1 MYCLGFP
8 LSLRYCVSDKNILH
22 YMENYI
28 VSARKY
34 RPSTFES
41 VVGQRA
47 LTTTL
52 KNAIATGKLAHA
64 YLFCGPRGVG
74 KTTCARIFAKT
85 INCMNPTANG
95 EACNQCESCRAFNEQ
110 RSYNIHELDAASN
123 NSVDDIRQLVE
134 QVRIPPQIGKYKVYI
149 IDEVHMLST
158 SAFNAFLKTLEE
170 PPQHAIFILATT
182 EKHKI
187 LPTILSRCQIYDF
200 SRISVEDTIAHLA
213 YVASQEGVTAE
224 PEALNV
230 IALKADGGM
239 RDALSIF
246 DQVVSFTGGNITYQN
261 AIENLNV
268 LDYEYY
274 FRLTDHLLANKVTD
288 SLLLFNDVLNKGFDG
303 NHFITG
309 LSSHFRDLLVSKDA
323 STLPLL
329 QVGASIRERYQV
341 QAQKCPLPFLYRAM
355 KLCNDCDLNY
365 RTSKNKRLLVELTLI
380 QLAQITSDEE
390 EAISGVRSPKQVIK
404 PIFNAQAT
412 TQVAQ
417 PDRQPS
423 VSKPQQAQPAPKPAP
438 TQPAQ
443 PPQSMAATL
452 LAQEKKEEK
461 KIPVMRMGGLG
472 VSIKQ
477 HPQASSTVADK
488 APTAPV
494 ATSSTAQ
501 QPEEDYIFNER
512 DINYYWQEY
521 AGQLPVEQVA
531 IAKRMHNMRPTLLS
545 DTTFEVTVDNEI
557 ISKEFTV
564 MIPAIQDYL
573 RTRLKNR
580 KVTMTVRV
588 SAPTEKT
595 RAYSRV
601 ERFQM
606 MAQKNNALL
615 KLKEELGLELY

>member
-1 MYCLGFP
+1 
-8 LSLRYCVSDKNILH
+8 
-22 YMENYI
+22 MENYI

-85 INCMNPTANG
+85 INCMSPTADG
-95 EACNQCESCRAFNEQ
+95 EACNQCESCTAFNEQ

-149 IDEVHMLST
+149 IDEVHMLSA

-170 PPQHAIFILATT
+170 PPRHAIFILATT

-200 SRISVEDTIAHLA
+200 SRIGVEDTVAHLA
-213 YVASQEGVTAE
+213 YVASKEGITAE

-246 DQVVSFTGGNITYQN
+246 DQVVSFTGGHITYKSV
-261 AIENLNV
+261 IENLNV

-274 FRLTDHLLANKVTD
+274 FKLTGFFLENKISD
-288 SLLLFNDVLNKGFDG
+288 ALLLLNDVLNKGFDG
-303 NHFITG
+303 SHFITG
-309 LSSHFRDLLVSKDA
+309 LSSHLRDLLVSKDPA
-323 STLPLL
+323 TLPLL
-329 QVGASIRERYQV
+329 EVGASIRERYQA
-341 QAQKCPLPFLYRAM
+341 QAQQCPLPFLYRAM

-365 RTSKNKRLLVELTLI
+365 RASKNKRLLVELTLI
-380 QLAQITSDEE
+380 QVAQLTAEE
-390 EAISGVRSPKQVIK
+390 DDGANGRSPKQAIK
-404 PIFNAQAT
+404 PIF
-412 TQVAQ
+412 
-417 PDRQPS
+417 
-423 VSKPQQAQPAPKPAP
+423 
-438 TQPAQ
+438 TQPAAAQQ
-443 PPQSMAATL
+443 PQATAATPQQTVQSAVQTNSTPQPAATQHSNATTPHATPTAVL
-452 LAQEKKEEK
+452 MAQGREEK
-461 KIPVMRMGGLG
+461 KIPVMKMSGLG
-472 VSIKQ
+472 VSIKRPHIEEEQ
-477 HPQASSTVADK
+477 RNPSSN
-488 APTAPV
+488 PTA
-494 ATSSTAQ
+494 AHQAA

-512 DINYYWQEY
+512 DLNYYWQEY
-521 AGQLPVEQVA
+521 AGRMPKEQVA
-531 IAKRMHNMRPTLLS
+531 IAKRMQNMRITLIN
-545 DTTFEVTVDNEI
+545 DTTFEAVVDNEI
-557 ISKEFTV
+557 VAKEFTG
-564 MIPAIQDYL
+564 MIPTLQNYL

-580 KVTMTVRV
+580 KVTMTVRI
-588 SAPTEKT
+588 SAPTEKV
-595 RAYSRV
+595 RAYGRV
-601 ERFQM
+601 EKFQM
-606 MAQKNNALL
+606 MAQKNSALL
-615 KLKEELGLELY
+615 QLKEEFGLELY

>member
-1 MYCLGFP
+1 
-8 LSLRYCVSDKNILH
+8 
-22 YMENYI
+22 MENYI

-34 RPSTFES
+34 RPTTFES

-85 INCMNPTANG
+85 INCMHPTADG
-95 EACNQCESCRAFNEQ
+95 EACNECESCKAFNEQ

-170 PPQHAIFILATT
+170 PPRHAIFILATT

-200 SRISVEDTIAHLA
+200 NRISVEDTVAHLA
-213 YVASQEGVTAE
+213 YVASKEGVTAE

-230 IALKADGGM
+230 IAMKADGGM
-239 RDALSIF
+239 RDALSIL

-274 FRLTDHLLANKVTD
+274 FRLTDYFLENKVPD
-288 SLLLFNDVLNKGFDG
+288 SLLLFNEVLNKGFDG

-329 QVGASIRERYQV
+329 QVGASIRDRYQA

-380 QLAQITSDEE
+380 QLAQITSGEE
-390 EAISGVRSPKQVIK
+390 EAISGGRSPKQVIK
-404 PIFNAQAT
+404 PIFNQQTA
-412 TQVAQ
+412 
-417 PDRQPS
+417 PS
-423 VSKPQQAQPAPKPAP
+423 QQPQQAPTPAPQVQPAPTVQP
-438 TQPAQ
+438 TTTVQQPLRQ
-443 PPQSMAATL
+443 QTSSSVAASL
-452 LAQEKKEEK
+452 LAKEKEEK
-461 KIPVMRMGGLG
+461 KIPVMKMGGLG

-477 HPQASSTVADK
+477 HPQTSASSSTEK
-488 APTAPV
+488 AAVTTTTPTPAP
-494 ATSSTAQ
+494 Q

-512 DINYYWQEY
+512 DVNYYWQEY
-521 AGQLPVEQVA
+521 AGQLPNEQVA
-531 IAKRMHNMRPTLLS
+531 IAKRMHHMHPTLLN
-545 DTTFEVTVDNEI
+545 DTTFEVTVDNDLI
-557 ISKEFTV
+557 AKDFNALVPS
-564 MIPAIQDYL
+564 IQNYL

-580 KVTMTVRV
+580 KVTMTVRI
-588 SAPTEKT
+588 SAPDEKPH
-595 RAYSRV
+595 AYGRV
-601 ERFQM
+601 EKFQM
-606 MAQKNNALL
+606 MAQKNEALL
-615 KLKEELGLELY
+615 KLKDALGLELY

>member
-1 MYCLGFP
+1 
-8 LSLRYCVSDKNILH
+8 
-22 YMENYI
+22 MENYI

-34 RPSTFES
+34 RPTTFES

-85 INCMNPTANG
+85 INCMHPTADG
-95 EACNQCESCRAFNEQ
+95 EACNECESCKAFNEQ

-170 PPQHAIFILATT
+170 PPRHAIFILATT

-200 SRISVEDTIAHLA
+200 NRISVEDTVAHLA
-213 YVASQEGVTAE
+213 YVASKEGVTAE

-230 IALKADGGM
+230 IAMKADGGM

-274 FRLTDHLLANKVTD
+274 FRLTDYFLENKVPD
-288 SLLLFNDVLNKGFDG
+288 SLLLFNEVLNKGFDG

-329 QVGASIRERYQV
+329 QVGASIRDRYQA

-380 QLAQITSDEE
+380 QLAQITSGEE
-390 EAISGVRSPKQVIK
+390 EAISGGRSPKQVIK
-404 PIFNAQAT
+404 PIFNQQT
-412 TQVAQ
+412 S
-417 PDRQPS
+417 PS
-423 VSKPQQAQPAPKPAP
+423 QQPQQAPTPAPQVQPAPTVQP
-438 TQPAQ
+438 TTTVQQ
-443 PPQSMAATL
+443 PPRQQTSSSVATSL
-452 LAQEKKEEK
+452 LAKEKEEK
-461 KIPVMRMGGLG
+461 KIPVMKMGGLG

-477 HPQASSTVADK
+477 HPQTSASSIAK
-488 APTAPV
+488 AAVTTTTPTPAP
-494 ATSSTAQ
+494 Q

-512 DINYYWQEY
+512 DVNYYWQEY
-521 AGQLPVEQVA
+521 AGQLPNEQVA
-531 IAKRMHNMRPTLLS
+531 IAKRMRHMHPTLLN
-545 DTTFEVTVDNEI
+545 DTTFEVTVDNDLI
-557 ISKEFTV
+557 AKDFNAL
-564 MIPAIQDYL
+564 IPSIQNYL

-580 KVTMTVRV
+580 KVTMTVRI
-588 SAPTEKT
+588 SAPDEKPH
-595 RAYSRV
+595 AYGRV
-601 ERFQM
+601 EKFQM
-606 MAQKNNALL
+606 MAQKNEALL
-615 KLKEELGLELY
+615 KLKDALGLELY